1 MIMTIQDILDQKGR
15 RVITI
20 APNHTLD
27 VVLATLIQNSVGALV
42 VQNRTGDL
50 LGIITER
57 DLMREVYND
66 ADLQA
71 VRVEDVMTRDL
82 VTSHPDSDIE
92 YVMAA
97 MTEGR
102 FRHMPIVD
110 EVGLAGIVSIAE
122 IVKANLEAAEEEVMI
137 YKDFVTLDWRAS

>member
-1 MIMTIQDILDQKGR
+1 MTIQDILDQKGR

-20 APNHTLD
+20 GPYHTLD

-42 VQNRTGDL
+42 VQNRIGDL

-57 DLMREVYND
+57 DLMREVYNG
-66 ADLQA
+66 ADLSA

-82 VTSHPDSDIE
+82 VTSNPDCDIE
-92 YVMAA
+92 YVMAE

-110 EVGLAGIVSIAE
+110 AEGLAGIVSIGD
-122 IVKANLEAAEEEVMI
+122 IVKAKLEYAEEEVMI

>member
-1 MIMTIQDILDQKGR
+1 MTIQDILDRKGR

-20 APNHTLD
+20 GPYHTLD

-57 DLMREVYND
+57 DLMREVYNG
-66 ADLQA
+66 ADLRA
-71 VRVEDVMTRDL
+71 VRVENVMTRNL
-82 VTSHPDSDIE
+82 VTSNPDSDIE

-110 EVGLAGIVSIAE
+110 EAGLAGIVSIGD
-122 IVKANLEAAEEEVMI
+122 IVKAKLEYAEEEVMI

>member
-1 MIMTIQDILDQKGR
+1 MTIQDILDQKGR

-20 APNHTLD
+20 GPYHTLD

-42 VQNRTGDL
+42 VQNRAGDL

-57 DLMREVYND
+57 DLMREVYNG
-66 ADLQA
+66 ADLRA

-82 VTSHPDSDIE
+82 VTSDPDSDIE

-110 EVGLAGIVSIAE
+110 EMGLAGIVSIGD
-122 IVKANLEAAEEEVMI
+122 IVKAKLESAEEEVMI

>member
-1 MIMTIQDILDQKGR
+1 MTIQDILDQKGR

-27 VVLATLIQNSVGALV
+27 VVLATLIQNSVGALI

-57 DLMREVYND
+57 DLMREVYNG
-66 ADLQA
+66 ADLRA

-110 EVGLAGIVSIAE
+110 EQGLAGIVSIGD
-122 IVKANLEAAEEEVMI
+122 IVKAKLECAEEEVMI

>member
-1 MIMTIQDILDQKGR
+1 MTIQDILDQKGR

-20 APNHTLD
+20 APDHTLD
-27 VVLATLIQNSVGALV
+27 VVLATLIQNNVGALV
-42 VQNRTGDL
+42 VQKRAGDL

-57 DLMREVYND
+57 DLMREVYNG
-66 ADLQA
+66 ADLRA
-71 VRVEDVMTRDL
+71 VYVEDVMTRDI
-82 VTSHPDSDIE
+82 VTSNPDCDIE
-92 YVMAA
+92 YVMAE

-110 EVGLAGIVSIAE
+110 EVGRLAGIVSIGD
-122 IVKANLEAAEEEVMI
+122 IVKAKLESAEEEVML

>member
-1 MIMTIQDILDQKGR
+1 MTIQDILDQKGR

-27 VVLATLIQNSVGALV
+27 VVLATLIQNSVGALI
-42 VQNRTGDL
+42 VQDRAGDL

-57 DLMREVYND
+57 DLMREVYNG

-110 EVGLAGIVSIAE
+110 EKGLAGIVSIGD
-122 IVKANLEAAEEEVMI
+122 IVKAKLEYAEEEVML

>member
-1 MIMTIQDILDQKGR
+1 MTIRDILDQKGR

-20 APNHTLD
+20 APDHTLD

-57 DLMREVYND
+57 DLMREVYNG

-71 VRVEDVMTRDL
+71 ARVEDVMTRDL

-110 EVGLAGIVSIAE
+110 EAGLAGIVSIGD
-122 IVKANLEAAEEEVMI
+122 IVKAKLEYAEEEVMI

>member
-1 MIMTIQDILDQKGR
+1 MTIQDILDQKGR
-15 RVITI
+15 RVIAI
-20 APNHTLD
+20 APDHTLD

-42 VQNRTGDL
+42 VQNRAGDL

-57 DLMREVYND
+57 DLMREVYNG

-71 VRVEDVMTRDL
+71 ARVEDVMTRDL

-110 EVGLAGIVSIAE
+110 EAGLAGIVSIGD
-122 IVKANLEAAEEEVMI
+122 IVKAKLESAEEEVMI

>member
-1 MIMTIQDILDQKGR
+1 MTIQDILDQKGR
-15 RVITI
+15 RVIAI
-20 APNHTLD
+20 APDHTLD

-57 DLMREVYND
+57 DLMRVVYNG

-71 VRVEDVMTRDL
+71 ARVEDVMTRDL

-110 EVGLAGIVSIAE
+110 EAGLAGIVSIGD
-122 IVKANLEAAEEEVMI
+122 IVKAKLESAEEEVMI

>member
-1 MIMTIQDILDQKGR
+1 MTIRDILDQKGR

-20 APNHTLD
+20 GPYHTLD

-57 DLMREVYND
+57 DLMRVVYNG
-66 ADLQA
+66 ADLST

-82 VTSHPDSDIE
+82 VTSDPDCDIE
-92 YVMAA
+92 YVMAE

-110 EVGLAGIVSIAE
+110 EAGLAGIVSIGD
-122 IVKANLEAAEEEVMI
+122 IVKAKLEYAEEEVML

>member
-1 MIMTIQDILDQKGR
+1 MTIQDILDQKGR

-20 APNHTLD
+20 APDHTLD

-42 VQNRTGDL
+42 VQNRAGDL

-57 DLMREVYND
+57 DLMREVYNS
-66 ADLQA
+66 ADLRA
-71 VRVEDVMTRDL
+71 VHVEDVMTRDL

-110 EVGLAGIVSIAE
+110 EAGLAGIVSIGD
-122 IVKANLEAAEEEVMI
+122 IVKAKLEYAEEEVMI

>member
-1 MIMTIQDILDQKGR
+1 MTIQDILDQKGR

-27 VVLATLIQNSVGALV
+27 VVLATLIQNSVGALI

-57 DLMREVYND
+57 DLMREVYNG

-71 VRVEDVMTRDL
+71 VHVEDVMTRDL

-110 EVGLAGIVSIAE
+110 EAGLAGIVSIGD
-122 IVKANLEAAEEEVMI
+122 IVKAKLEYAEEEVMI

>member
-1 MIMTIQDILDQKGR
+1 MTIQDILDQKGH

-20 APNHTLD
+20 GPYHTLD

-57 DLMREVYND
+57 DLMREVYNG
-66 ADLQA
+66 ADLRA
-71 VRVEDVMTRDL
+71 VRVENVMTRNL
-82 VTSHPDSDIE
+82 VTSNPDSDIE

-110 EVGLAGIVSIAE
+110 EAGLAGIVSIGD
-122 IVKANLEAAEEEVMI
+122 IVKAKLEYAEEEVMI

>member
-1 MIMTIQDILDQKGR
+1 MTIRDILDQKGR

-20 APNHTLD
+20 APDHTLD

-66 ADLQA
+66 ADLQV

-110 EVGLAGIVSIAE
+110 EAGLAGIVSIGD
-122 IVKANLEAAEEEVMI
+122 IVKAKLEYAEEEVMI

>member
-1 MIMTIQDILDQKGR
+1 MTIQDILDQKGR

>member
-1 MIMTIQDILDQKGR
+1 MTIRDILDQKGR

-20 APNHTLD
+20 GPYHTLD

-57 DLMREVYND
+57 DLMRVVYNG
-66 ADLQA
+66 ADLST

-82 VTSHPDSDIE
+82 VTSNPDCDIE
-92 YVMAA
+92 YVMAE

-110 EVGLAGIVSIAE
+110 EAGLAGIVSIGD
-122 IVKANLEAAEEEVMI
+122 IVKAKLEYAEEEVML

>member
-1 MIMTIQDILDQKGR
+1 MKFFPLTQWRYDHDHSRYFLDQKGR

-20 APNHTLD
+20 APDHTLD

-92 YVMAA
+92 YVMAE
-97 MTEGR
+97 MTEGAIPS
-102 FRHMPIVD
+102 HAD
-110 EVGLAGIVSIAE
+110 C
-122 IVKANLEAAEEEVMI
+122 
-137 YKDFVTLDWRAS
+137 

>member
-1 MIMTIQDILDQKGR
+1 MTIQDILDQKGR
-15 RVITI
+15 RVIAI

-42 VQNRTGDL
+42 VQNRAGDL

-57 DLMREVYND
+57 DLMREVYNG

-71 VRVEDVMTRDL
+71 ARVEDVMTRDL

-110 EVGLAGIVSIAE
+110 EAGLAGIVSIGD
-122 IVKANLEAAEEEVMI
+122 IVKAKLESAEEEVML

>member
-1 MIMTIQDILDQKGR
+1 MTIQDILDQKGR

-20 APNHTLD
+20 APDRTLD

-42 VQNRTGDL
+42 VQNRAGVL

-57 DLMREVYND
+57 DLMREVYNG
-66 ADLQA
+66 ADLRA
-71 VRVEDVMTRDL
+71 VRVENVMTRDL

-110 EVGLAGIVSIAE
+110 EQGLAGIVSIGD
-122 IVKANLEAAEEEVMI
+122 IVKAKLEYAEEEVMI

>member
-1 MIMTIQDILDQKGR
+1 MTIQDILDQKGR

-27 VVLATLIQNSVGALV
+27 VVLATLIQNSVGALI

-57 DLMREVYND
+57 DLMREVYNG

-71 VRVEDVMTRDL
+71 MHVEDVMTRDL

-110 EVGLAGIVSIAE
+110 EAGLAGIVSIGD
-122 IVKANLEAAEEEVMI
+122 IVKAKLEYAEEEVMI

>member
-1 MIMTIQDILDQKGR
+1 MTIRDILDQKGR

-42 VQNRTGDL
+42 VQNRAGDL

-57 DLMREVYND
+57 DLMREVYNG
-66 ADLQA
+66 ADLRA

-110 EVGLAGIVSIAE
+110 ETGLAGIVSIGD
-122 IVKANLEAAEEEVMI
+122 IVKAKLEYAEEEVMI

>member
-1 MIMTIQDILDQKGR
+1 MTIQDILDQKGR

-20 APNHTLD
+20 APDRTLD
-27 VVLATLIQNSVGALV
+27 VVLATLIQNSVGALI

-57 DLMREVYND
+57 DLMREVYNG
-66 ADLQA
+66 ADLGA

-110 EVGLAGIVSIAE
+110 EQGLAGIVSIGD
-122 IVKANLEAAEEEVMI
+122 IVKAKLEYAEEEVMI